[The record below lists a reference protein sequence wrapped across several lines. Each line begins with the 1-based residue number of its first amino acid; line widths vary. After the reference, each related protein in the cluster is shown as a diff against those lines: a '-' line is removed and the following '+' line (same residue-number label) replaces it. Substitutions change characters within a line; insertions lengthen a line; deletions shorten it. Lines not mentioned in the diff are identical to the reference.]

1 MANILGTC
9 LFTSKVCVFHKT
21 WLVFFWALTKI
32 SWVAT
37 KKLLVTA
44 SMAILDEMIN
54 IFQGTCKKHSSGLKN
69 FGRQMYLFQHTCRIV
84 LTKFSTQTHME
95 IQT

>member
-1 MANILGTC
+1 M
-9 LFTSKVCVFHKT
+9 
-21 WLVFFWALTKI
+21 LVFFWALTKI

-54 IFQGTCKKHSSGLKN
+54 IFQGTCKKNSSGLKN
-69 FGRQMYLFQHTCRIV
+69 FGRQMYLFQHTCWIV
-84 LTKFSTQTHME
+84 LTKFSTQMHIE
-95 IQT
+95 IKT

>member
-1 MANILGTC
+1 
-9 LFTSKVCVFHKT
+9 
-21 WLVFFWALTKI
+21 LTKI

-54 IFQGTCKKHSSGLKN
+54 IFQGTCKKIL
-69 FGRQMYLFQHTCRIV
+69 V
-84 LTKFSTQTHME
+84 D
-95 IQT
+95 